1 MTRRGA
7 AVLIV
12 VMWLVGLGLLVRR
25 DYFRPDADR
34 LAEAA
39 LRINPGV
46 VYYAVYQGGR
56 RIGFASSSI
65 DTMPGRIIADDYLT
79 VDVQAGGDAHRATAR
94 TNVRLTR
101 GLKLTDFDFNL
112 ETATGAVAARGDVVN
127 DSVLQLALT
136 MGEEVPDTQRIAL
149 SGPMFLPMLV
159 PLSVMLGEKPE
170 VGNSFTFSVFD
181 PTAMTPVN
189 STVKIEAESLFT
201 VDDSASYDS
210 TSAQWV
216 SALRDT
222 VRAWKLVSTS
232 GPTFSGWVDGF
243 GRIVE
248 ASQPGNLVM
257 RRMAYELAFE
267 NWRSTRRND
276 PATASPADDII
287 ESTAIASNVAVRG
300 SRVSQMTVKLARVNL
315 SDFDLDGGRQIL
327 RGDTLTIIKEDLASL
342 QGGYQLPAAKT
353 RFTRELAAEPLIQ
366 ANHPNIV
373 GLARRIAGDS
383 RDPAVVAE
391 RINRWVHDS
400 LSKDITIGI
409 PNALQV
415 LRARSG
421 DCNEHTQLYLALAR
435 AVGLPAR
442 SASGLALVRGKFYYH
457 AWPEVYLGRWIAVDP
472 TFGQF
477 PADAAHIRFTIGGL
491 VRQADLLRLIGQLD
505 IDVLSST

>member
-1 MTRRGA
+1 M
-7 AVLIV
+7 
-12 VMWLVGLGLLVRR
+12 
-25 DYFRPDADR
+25 
-34 LAEAA
+34 
-39 LRINPGV
+39 
-46 VYYAVYQGGR
+46 
-56 RIGFASSSI
+56 
-65 DTMPGRIIADDYLT
+65 
-79 VDVQAGGDAHRATAR
+79 
-94 TNVRLTR
+94 
-101 GLKLTDFDFNL
+101 
-112 ETATGAVAARGDVVN
+112 
-127 DSVLQLALT
+127 
-136 MGEEVPDTQRIAL
+136 
-149 SGPMFLPMLV
+149 
-159 PLSVMLGEKPE
+159 PLSVMLGEKPK
-170 VGNSFTFSVFD
+170 VGNAFTLAVFD
-181 PTAMTPVN
+181 PTAMTPVS

-210 TSAQWV
+210 ATTQWV

-222 VRAWKLVSTS
+222 VRAWKLTSTT

-276 PATASPADDII
+276 PGTVSPTDDII
-287 ESTAIASNVAVRG
+287 ESTAIASNASIRG
-300 SRVSQMTVKLARVNL
+300 SRVSQMTVKLSRVNL
-315 SDFDLDGGRQIL
+315 SDFDLDGDRQIL
-327 RGDTLTIIKEDLASL
+327 RGDTLTIIKEDLTSL
-342 QGGYQLPAAKT
+342 QSGYQLPAAKT
-353 RFTRELAAEPLIQ
+353 RFAKELAAEALIQ
-366 ANHPNIV
+366 ANHPGIV
-373 GLARRIAGDS
+373 GLAKRIAGDS

-391 RINRWVHDS
+391 RLNRWVYDS

-415 LRARSG
+415 LRSRSG

-442 SASGLALVRGKFYYH
+442 SASGLALVRDKFYYH

-477 PADAAHIRFTIGGL
+477 PADAAHIRFTVGGL

-505 IDVLSST
+505 IDVLKSS